1 MEGLETK
8 NGETYCAECGQ
19 KVSKDGKLVLNFCPK
34 CGNALTIEAGVSQ
47 DKKIS
52 KEKLVMLYEMQDRA
66 SEGEDINSVL
76 EEFINDLKE
85 EI

>member
-19 KVSKDGKLVLNFCPK
+19 KVSKDGKLILSFCPK

-47 DKKIS
+47 DKKMS

-66 SEGEDINSVL
+66 AEGEDL
-76 EEFINDLKE
+76 AKLLDEFIQELKE

>member
-19 KVSKDGKLVLNFCPK
+19 KVSKDGKLVLSFCPK

-66 SEGEDINSVL
+66 AEGEDL
-76 EEFINDLKE
+76 AKLLDEFIQELKE

>member
-1 MEGLETK
+1 MEGLETR

-19 KVSKDGKLVLNFCPK
+19 KVSKDGKLIVNFCPK

-47 DKKIS
+47 DKKMS
-52 KEKLVMLYEMQDRA
+52 KEKLVMLYEMQERA
-66 SEGEDINSVL
+66 LDGEDL
-76 EEFINDLKE
+76 AKLLDEFIQELKE

>member
-19 KVSKDGKLVLNFCPK
+19 KVSKDGKLIVSFCPK

-52 KEKLVMLYEMQDRA
+52 KEKLVMLYEMQDKV
-66 SEGEDINSVL
+66 SEGEDINKVL
-76 EEFINDLKE
+76 QEFIKELKE